1 VGPQAEAQISCT
13 NQGGDQLP
21 DLFSLGLDY
30 ESTTNGASPQ
40 YNGNIAAMQWRTNV
54 NGTCLT
60 RQQYRFT
67 YDYGNRLL
75 TANHFTHNGTSWT
88 NTNNYSESGIAYD
101 LNGNIKSY
109 TRRGLTTAPSTF
121 GVIDQ
126 LTYTYGDAARPDRLT
141 NVSDAGNATK
151 GFKFTSGAAAY
162 TYDLNG
168 NMTQDNHKSLSI
180 SYNYLNLPS
189 YISNTG
195 GSDITLTY
203 TADGE
208 KLSKV
213 SSAGTRNYVAGIEYL
228 GTGLDAIYHGEG
240 RCTPNG
246 ATAFYYEYTIKD
258 HLGNARVNFRAN
270 GAAVTFLQEL
280 HYYPFG
286 MLMEGIG
293 AAQVTNNG
301 YKYNGKELN
310 EDLGLNW
317 SDYGARW
324 YDAALGRWW
333 SVDLMGEK
341 FTMWSGYNYGVDN
354 PIKFI
359 DPDGRSA
366 TDNIYRNDAGDIVA
380 VVRTTSKTDD
390 FYTVDNDMNVTF
402 DESRERDAS
411 WVRLSDGEKNTVVNE
426 VQNENDRPLNLGHV
440 GKSDAGLS
448 NDQTSQLVSQGMMT
462 TTTTGASGSAPTATP
477 ANIQIVRNGTTSRY
491 LGSYGIN
498 GEVKNVVAADP
509 VDPSL
514 GSNPAETA
522 MPLPSIAPGANPA
535 RGTLV
540 GIAATL
546 PANMSTTVM
555 NAGGGNRQIQTTDSN
570 GRIVPIDSKAT
581 QWRERAWS
589 PK

>member
-1 VGPQAEAQISCT
+1 
-13 NQGGDQLP
+13 
-21 DLFSLGLDY
+21 
-30 ESTTNGASPQ
+30 
-40 YNGNIAAMQWRTNV
+40 V

-189 YISNTG
+189 YVSNTG

-286 MLMEGIG
+286 MLMEGLG

-333 SVDLMGEK
+333 SVDPLGENYNA
-341 FTMWSGYNYGVDN
+341 WSHYNYGVDN
-354 PIKFI
+354 PIRMI
-359 DPDGRSA
+359 DIKGMAAD
-366 TDNIYRNDAGDIVA
+366 DIVHFDVSGNEISRTVSDTEFKA
-380 VVRTTSKTDD
+380 IIDIQNEDGSTTYFEAPMPGVVEGFEDPQYQQNDYVIAANVALLNYNISNNTDMLPIFSDNHNLGTDLPQQLDVNLVKAIIIEESRGGAEAGPNGTGKTDIMQVNYSGD
-390 FYTVDNDMNVTF
+390 WSK
-402 DESRERDAS
+402 EKSR
-411 WVRLSDGEKNTVVNE
+411 V
-426 VQNENDRPLNLGHV
+426 
-440 GKSDAGLS
+440 GLS
-448 NDQTSQLVSQGMMT
+448 KGEIMTPTKSVNAGVQWLYLKGMSSDK
-462 TTTTGASGSAPTATP
+462 SG
-477 ANIQIVRNGTTSRY
+477 NMNWRNGPGGNWQDAVARY
-491 LGSYGIN
+491 N
-498 GEVKNVVAADP
+498 
-509 VDPSL
+509 
-514 GSNPAETA
+514 
-522 MPLPSIAPGANPA
+522 
-535 RGTLV
+535 
-540 GIAATL
+540 
-546 PANMSTTVM
+546 
-555 NAGGGNRQIQTTDSN
+555 GGGNPKYLAEVN
-570 GRIVPIDSKAT
+570 NYAT
-581 QWRERAWS
+581 SIKPAKPENY
-589 PK
+589 K